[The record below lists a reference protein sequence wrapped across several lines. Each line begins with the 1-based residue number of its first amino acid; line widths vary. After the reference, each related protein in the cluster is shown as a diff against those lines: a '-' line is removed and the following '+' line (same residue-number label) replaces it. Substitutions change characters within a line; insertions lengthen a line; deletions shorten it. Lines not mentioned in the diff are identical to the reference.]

1 MKLLFWT
8 IAILFLLLSCQQASN
23 TEIVEGD
30 LYFKAIDFRMYS
42 LPGSILS
49 KIENQAK
56 TADIDTLCE
65 QEKKFHKHISFLV
78 EKGLFR
84 KPYIR
89 IKNSEGAMMM
99 VFLDP
104 SDFKEVEKYELPS
117 LRERNKKVRI
127 KVKATQLDFF
137 DFTAYNST
145 ELISVEEMDGVTE
158 SEK

>member
-1 MKLLFWT
+1 MKLPFWK
-8 IAILFLLLSCQQASN
+8 IAVLFLILSCQQGSN

-42 LPGSILS
+42 LPDSILS
-49 KIENQAK
+49 KIEIQAK
-56 TADIDTLCE
+56 TADIDTLNE
-65 QEKKFHKHISFLV
+65 QEKKFHKHISLLI
-78 EKGLFR
+78 EKGLLR

-89 IKNSEGAMMM
+89 IKNSDGAIMM

-104 SDFKEVEKYELPS
+104 SDFKEVEKYELAS

-127 KVKATQLDFF
+127 KAKATGLDLF
-137 DFTAYNST
+137 DFAAYNST
-145 ELISVEEMDGVTE
+145 ELISVEVINGVTE